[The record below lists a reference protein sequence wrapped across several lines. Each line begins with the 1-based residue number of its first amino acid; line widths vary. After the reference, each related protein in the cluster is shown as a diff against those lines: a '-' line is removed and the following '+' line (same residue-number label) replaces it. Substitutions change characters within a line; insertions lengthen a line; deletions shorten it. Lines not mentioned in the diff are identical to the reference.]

1 MSVSRGGIDS
11 RTSRLLR
18 RSVRKICSGG
28 ADGCSAL
35 AFDPPGCGH
44 SVACPADQSVS
55 AHDAQPSP
63 SSSLLGGTR
72 AVPSRVIRGP
82 CTTDQQTDSFPGT
95 LNLGCMPPSEPPQDH
110 RSEQSAPLGACGATI
125 PPDITRP
132 PADTAPAD
140 TAPADTLI
148 PDAQQ
153 FRQLLD
159 TVSGPELPRA
169 SRRSAPRD
177 EVMTYRIPG

>member
-35 AFDPPGCGH
+35 AFDPPGCAH

-63 SSSLLGGTR
+63 SSSLLAGSVGVPVRRDQPQQTARSRPDRNPGPSGHQDRALDEPSPRRLCDLHR
-72 AVPSRVIRGP
+72 AVSTVSRIWAALPYAGRDAAASPRTALWLWKLVDDPPKVIDVVVPENRKV
-82 CTTDQQTDSFPGT
+82 
-95 LNLGCMPPSEPPQDH
+95 L
-110 RSEQSAPLGACGATI
+110 
-125 PPDITRP
+125 
-132 PADTAPAD
+132 
-140 TAPADTLI
+140 
-148 PDAQQ
+148 AQQ
-153 FRQLLD
+153 HLR
-159 TVSGPELPRA
+159 VHCVA
-169 SRRSAPRD
+169 A
-177 EVMTYRIPG
+177 

>member
-1 MSVSRGGIDS
+1 MELAPGMSVSRGGIDS
-11 RTSRLLR
+11 RASRLLR

-110 RSEQSAPLGACGATI
+110 RSEQSAAPGACGATI

-132 PADTAPAD
+132 PAETALPTHSFLTPRSSANCW
-140 TAPADTLI
+140 TPS
-148 PDAQQ
+148 
-153 FRQLLD
+153 LD
-159 TVSGPELPRA
+159 PNC
-169 SRRSAPRD
+169 
-177 EVMTYRIPG
+177 PGHPGARHPGMR